1 MRYKITL
8 SYDGSPFC
16 GWQSQKNGKSIQDA
30 VEAAV
35 EKLTGERPRV
45 TGSGRTDAGV
55 HAIAQVAH
63 FDLSKEVAEKTI
75 VGGLN
80 AYLPPEIRVLSAER
94 VEESFDARKSV
105 KKKTYMYLMYKGVPS
120 PLLANRALCV
130 GDLDAKAMTAASK
143 AIIGTHDFATFMAAG
158 SGAKTS
164 VRTVYDLRI
173 EDDGKFVK
181 LFITADGFLYNMV
194 RIIAAQLIKVG
205 KGESV
210 NIAELI
216 EKRDRTAA
224 KETAPAYAL
233 YLFSV
238 EYPS

>member
-143 AIIGTHDFATFMAAG
+143 VIIGTHDFATFMAAG

-173 EDDGKFVK
+173 DDDGKFVK